1 MQLHKSP
8 LWLAIGVTVA
18 PLTQADQRLDTLQV
32 TANRLPQ
39 TRADVL
45 ASTTIIDRDEIE
57 RLQPNS
63 VTELLQ
69 ARAGVELTRNGARGN
84 QTSLFLRGTNSDH
97 ALVLIDG
104 ARIASATDGSINWEF
119 LPVAAIQRIEIVR
132 GPRAA
137 AYGADAI
144 GGVINIITRQAEA
157 DGEHATLTLR
167 RGSDNSRQ
175 ETAWFTANQADTQ
188 LSALIDHQSTDGF
201 SARANGGDDDG
212 FGQRTGKLA
221 MRHAFGERAD
231 LNVSLLRTRNDYDY
245 DDCGYT
251 LSQNCRGQGDQ
262 QVLSASL
269 TTHARPGWD
278 TELAV
283 ARVSESR
290 ERIIDGHSSGE
301 TLTRRNEV
309 SLTNRLTGDWGD
321 TALGADFRDASLDSP
336 LTYAEDG
343 RRNWG
348 VFANWNK
355 RLARHQLSAGIRH
368 DDDTRFGGA
377 TTGSLAYAYS
387 LTQNQQ
393 IGASYGTAYK
403 APSLLDLY
411 GPYGAN
417 PNLDAETSRT
427 RELFW
432 RLDRDAWG
440 LSATA
445 FDTRIDDLIDYDPTT
460 FIPYNVGKARIRGIE
475 LAGDWQYGGFALHAA
490 LTHQTPENRETSERL
505 KRRARTFGRLDAD
518 YTSGDWSFGA
528 TLRSAGDR
536 RDTDAATYADTTTAG
551 YGVVDL
557 RTDWQLTPRI
567 ALSAK
572 LDNALDRDYQ
582 LVDGYNTQGRYLEG
596 GIILRL

>member
-1 MQLHKSP
+1 MPFRKTP

-69 ARAGVELTRNGARGN
+69 GRAGVELARNGARGN

-97 ALVLIDG
+97 ALVLVDG

-144 GGVINIITRQAEA
+144 GGVINIITRQAETG
-157 DGEHATLTLR
+157 GEHATLELR
-167 RGSDNSRQ
+167 AGGEHTRR
-175 ETAWFTANQADTQ
+175 ETAWFSATQKDTR

-201 SARANGGDDDG
+201 SARADGGDDDG
-212 FGQRTGKLA
+212 FDQRTGKLA
-221 MRHAFGERAD
+221 MSHAFGERAD
-231 LNVSLLRTRNDYDY
+231 LDVSLLRTRNDYDY
-245 DDCGYT
+245 DDCGYPP
-251 LSQNCRGQGDQ
+251 SQDCRGEGDQ

-269 TTHARPGWD
+269 TTHNRPGWD

-283 ARVSESR
+283 ARVTESR
-290 ERIIDGHSSGE
+290 ERFIDGRSSGE
-301 TLTRRNEV
+301 TSTRRNEA
-309 SLTNRLTGDWGD
+309 SLTNRLSGDWGE
-321 TALGADFRDASLDSP
+321 TALGADVRDASLDSP

-348 VFANWNK
+348 VFANWHQ
-355 RLARHQLSAGIRH
+355 RLARHRLSAGIRH
-368 DDDTRFGGA
+368 DDDNRFGGA
-377 TTGSLAYAYS
+377 TTGSLAYAYA
-387 LTQNQQ
+387 LTDAQQ
-393 IGASYGTAYK
+393 IGASYATAYK

-417 PNLDAETSRT
+417 PDLDAETSRT
-427 RELFW
+427 GELFW
-432 RLDRDAWG
+432 RLDRETWG

-445 FDTRIDDLIDYDPTT
+445 FDTRIDDLIDYDPAT
-460 FIPYNVGKARIRGIE
+460 FIPYNVGKARIRGVE
-475 LAGDWQYGGFALHAA
+475 LAGDWQYGGFTLHAA
-490 LTHQTPENRETSERL
+490 LTHQNPENRETGERL

-518 YTSGDWSFGA
+518 YATGDWSFGA

-536 RDTDAATYADTTTAG
+536 RDTNAVTFADTTTAG
-551 YGVVDL
+551 YAVMDL
-557 RTDWQLTPRI
+557 RTTWRLTPRI

-596 GIILRL
+596 GITLRL